1 MNLMMMVHQVLG
13 EVVCFQKQIFS
24 SKVLFFFKTFF
35 FQNILSH
42 TNQKISPTRL

>member
-13 EVVCFQKQIFS
+13 EVVCFQKQISS
-24 SKVLFFFKTFF
+24 SKVLFFKTFF
-35 FQNILSH
+35 FQSILSL